1 MTSKRTNALSRAK
14 KRRLKYVCE
23 LCRKRFDTEQAKW
36 GHTPHCPNRNLSLQ
50 PATQAK
56 AEATSSPFLDSG
68 HRRPGPDSQEMKLL
82 LLDTNEKITQ
92 LHSDAGD
99 HAFWA
104 QWIARTDPN
113 HAEGH
118 AKPEEWMMI
127 HHDLA
132 DVTRDLDLMVGPLRL
147 DRSILFNVYHR
158 MLAVQR
164 AWLECQ
170 RRDFTRG
177 GELTPEGEEVL
188 REEQALFADLIL
200 NIKRM
205 LVAAR

>member
-1 MTSKRTNALSRAK
+1 MAK
-14 KRRLKYVCE
+14 KRLKCACE
-23 LCRKRFDTEQAKW
+23 FCRKPFNTPEEKW
-36 GHTPHCPNRNLSLQ
+36 GHYPHCAARKLSLQ
-50 PATQAK
+50 PSPQAG
-56 AEATSSPFLDSG
+56 AEAPPSVVADREP
-68 HRRPGPDSQEMKLL
+68 RRPGPDSQEMKLL
-82 LLDTNEKITQ
+82 LLDVNEDATQ
-92 LHSDAGD
+92 LERDAGD

-104 QWIARTDPN
+104 QWLARTDPN

-127 HHDLA
+127 HHDLG

-147 DRSILFNVYHR
+147 DRSLLFTVYHR
-158 MLAVQR
+158 MQAIQG

-170 RRDFTRG
+170 RRNFTRN

-188 REEQALFADLIL
+188 REEQARFADLML
-200 NIKRM
+200 KVKRM